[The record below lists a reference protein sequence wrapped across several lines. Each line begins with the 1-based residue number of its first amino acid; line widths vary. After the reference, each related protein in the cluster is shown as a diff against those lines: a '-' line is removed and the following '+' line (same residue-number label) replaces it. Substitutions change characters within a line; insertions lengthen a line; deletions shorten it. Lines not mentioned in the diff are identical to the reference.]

1 MTVSGS
7 NLINTSS
14 DGAPTNLEDRPFSFA
29 MGTQI
34 FINPPDDP
42 TDAVVEFGINTDLI
56 QGQITGGT
64 SNLCV
69 GIATDAQLNDLSA
82 WNEDRISTANP
93 NLFAVGFGRSITN
106 SKLINVNIEGS
117 VVQTLSRS
125 EEVEL
130 INEVDNFVQITTHG
144 FQVGDRVKVT
154 STGDNPG
161 GLFSSTPY
169 FVSSPTAN
177 TFKFA
182 LSYADAIGGSEVSI
196 QSAGSGTITVS
207 SDEVFTLT
215 RAGATGSVTL
225 TKGAVTVGTF
235 SNPNPTSPLRL
246 FYWNKEQSA
255 SNTDPILKAVKV
267 RGAT

>member
-7 NLINTSS
+7 NLINTSP
-14 DGAPTNLEDRPFSFA
+14 DGAPTSSEDRPFSFA

-42 TDAVVEFGINTDLI
+42 TDAVVEFGINADLVTTS
-56 QGQITGGT
+56 ITAGE
-64 SNLCV
+64 SNLCI

-82 WNEDRISTANP
+82 WNQSRVSNANP
-93 NLFAVGFGRSITN
+93 NIFAVGFGRSITN
-106 SKLINVNIEGS
+106 AKLINLNIEGS
-117 VVQTLSRS
+117 SEASISRS

-130 INEVDNFVQITTHG
+130 INDVDNLVQITAHG
-144 FQVGDRVKVT
+144 FSVGDRVRVS

-169 FVSSPTAN
+169 YVSNVTDN

-182 LSYADAIGGSEVSI
+182 LSYSDAISGSELNI
-196 QSAGSGTITVS
+196 QSAGSGTITVA

-215 RAGATGSVTL
+215 RAGATGVVTL
-225 TKGAVTVGTF
+225 TRGDVTVGTF

-246 FYWNKEQSA
+246 FYWNREQSA
-255 SNTDPILKAVKV
+255 STTDPILKAVKV